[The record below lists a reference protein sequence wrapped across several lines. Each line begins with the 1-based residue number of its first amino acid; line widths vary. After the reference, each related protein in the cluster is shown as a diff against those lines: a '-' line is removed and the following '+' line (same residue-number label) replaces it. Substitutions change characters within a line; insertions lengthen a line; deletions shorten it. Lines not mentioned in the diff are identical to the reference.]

1 MSNQQ
6 KPKRKK
12 SYIKLTGKEK
22 ITPEAQLAANNFTNW
37 YAQNFNK
44 ICGDWIKST
53 VLDLDILQDTFLKI
67 HESILLKN
75 FKIKDYKFY
84 LLRSYYTNRL
94 AVLKQAPNTDIIKVK
109 NYLIFDNENETEINN
124 ELEQLKK
131 DIFKYVTENYDTTSV
146 KLFLKYAENFPKI
159 SYRELARIENIS
171 FSKVMVI
178 LGNLRKDIA
187 VKFKGKY
194 NNLLSL

>member
-12 SYIKLTGKEK
+12 RYIKLTGKEK

-44 ICGDWIKST
+44 ICGDWIKVS

-75 FKIKDYKFY
+75 LKIKDYKFY

-94 AVLKQAPNTDIIKVK
+94 AVLKQAPNIDIIKVK

-131 DIFKYVTENYDTTSV
+131 DIFKYVAENYDTTSV

-187 VKFKGKY
+187 VKFKGRY
-194 NNLLSL
+194 SNLLSL

>member
-12 SYIKLTGKEK
+12 RYIKLTGKEK

-44 ICGDWIKST
+44 ICGDWIKVT

-75 FKIKDYKFY
+75 LKIKDYKFY

-94 AVLKQAPNTDIIKVK
+94 AVLKQAPNIDIIKVK

-131 DIFKYVTENYDTTSV
+131 DIFKYVAENYDTTSV

>member
-12 SYIKLTGKEK
+12 RYIKLTGKEK

-44 ICGDWIKST
+44 ICGDWIKVT

-75 FKIKDYKFY
+75 LKIKDYKFY

-94 AVLKQAPNTDIIKVK
+94 AVLKQAPNIDIIKVK

-131 DIFKYVTENYDTTSV
+131 DIFKYVAENYDTTSV

-187 VKFKGKY
+187 VKFKDRY
-194 NNLLSL
+194 SNLLSL